1 MEARRKYMFAKTNAV
16 WCSQMLSNAPSATWN
31 LKNVEGCLKNGSLYF
46 FGLFL
51 AKPRKWNPSEMRIEC
66 CLRIQKK
73 LKGVFRFTTRTGSWN
88 CLFTLWKFPTR
99 IVFIHK
105 TIPIAGQLLRS
116 KSNFVLG
123 FFIACFIQLW
133 EGRVL
138 AGCQR
143 GFGFLDSF
151 HLREAL
157 FVDLLVKF

>member
-46 FGLFL
+46 FWSLPRQ
-51 AKPRKWNPSEMRIEC
+51 AKEVESIRNAHWMLPPNS
-66 CLRIQKK
+66 KK

-88 CLFTLWKFPTR
+88 CLFTLWNFPTR

-157 FVDLLVKF
+157 FVELLVKF